1 VAIAHGSDLVL
12 DSYSQTVVIEHETH

>member
-1 VAIAHGSDLVL
+1 VAIAHGSDSVL